1 MTPPNPPVTV
11 AIVDDDD
18 AVRDSWAALINR
30 SGSARCVASFRN
42 AETSLR
48 QLPNH
53 PPDVVLMDINLPKMS
68 GINATSRLKTLKPN
82 LCVVMLTTF
91 ADNDLIFDA
100 LRAGACGYMLKR
112 CTPSALVEAIHEAH
126 RGGAPMS
133 SEIARQ
139 VVRYFHTKEQPE
151 TPVTAL
157 SARERELLSL
167 LSKGR
172 HYKEIASHLNISVD
186 TVRSHIRR
194 IYEKLHVHSRT
205 EAVMRYLET
214 EN

>member
-1 MTPPNPPVTV
+1 
-11 AIVDDDD
+11 
-18 AVRDSWAALINR
+18 
-30 SGSARCVASFRN
+30 
-42 AETSLR
+42 
-48 QLPNH
+48 
-53 PPDVVLMDINLPKMS
+53 
-68 GINATSRLKTLKPN
+68 
-82 LCVVMLTTF
+82 
-91 ADNDLIFDA
+91 
-100 LRAGACGYMLKR
+100 MLKR
-112 CTPSALVEAIHEAH
+112 CTPAVLVEAIHEAH

-139 VVRYFHTKEQPE
+139 VVRFFHAKEEPA
-151 TPVTAL
+151 TSVTAL
-157 SARERELLSL
+157 SSRERELLSL

-172 HYKEIASHLNISVD
+172 HYKEIASHLSISVD